1 MDKTTSDYLIS
12 LLLVSI
18 FISVIACQSSTAQYH
33 MGNARTDSHVERQ
46 SSSKTGVKTEAE
58 RRKPSLAN
66 PAATRCVND
75 GYTLEPVIKNGV
87 SVDYMCVNPET
98 GLRCE
103 IWKYFRHECSL
114 EK

>member
-1 MDKTTSDYLIS
+1 MEKTTYDYFIS
-12 LLLVSI
+12 LLLISIFVSI
-18 FISVIACQSSTAQYH
+18 IACQSSTAQYH
-33 MGNARTDSHVERQ
+33 MGKAKTDSHSEKQ
-46 SSSKTGVKTEAE
+46 TSGKTEAE